1 MNLYK
6 IKCVDGPFAD
16 VIEKFITASS
26 FENALDECK
35 PLNITDIVSIS
46 EVGECMNLYG
56 IKYGDV
62 YTVEYNDGYTR
73 QFIVARELR
82 DVAKIEGIKTITKIG
97 KIG

>member
-6 IKCVDGPFAD
+6 IKCVDGPFID

-26 FENALDECK
+26 FENALDECET
-35 PLNITDIVSIS
+35 LNITDIISIS
-46 EVGECMNLYG
+46 KVGDCMNLYG
-56 IKYGDV
+56 TKYGDV
-62 YTVEYNDGYTR
+62 YTVEYNGHTR
-73 QFIVARELR
+73 QFVIAKELK